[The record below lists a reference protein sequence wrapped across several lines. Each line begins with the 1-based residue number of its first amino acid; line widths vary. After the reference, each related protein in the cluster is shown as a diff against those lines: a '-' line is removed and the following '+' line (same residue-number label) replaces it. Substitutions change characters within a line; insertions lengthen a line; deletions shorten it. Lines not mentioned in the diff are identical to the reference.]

1 MKVKGEFIMI
11 CPNCGKEISDNTD
24 FCPKCYIEID
34 KTLISNSQKENN
46 EKADINYSELKK
58 KSIEILKGK
67 WKKAIFITLFVL
79 LLIIAISLISYVIQ
93 LKLTNS
99 ANSQIEN
106 IYNSYTQYNKYS
118 FSTPSEVNN
127 IQKKY
132 GILIIVVQIL
142 FVLLCALF
150 RFGLISSFHKL
161 KNNNDNLNIFDG
173 IVSAFSQL
181 KKYLGIFVVSSV
193 KILGATLISFVCVL
207 VINLI
212 FNIYDNYLALV
223 FCLIFMFVFTFIIS
237 LNYFLTYFIVAEE
250 PNLNINDV
258 VEKSKSII
266 YGYRFNL
273 AILLLTFTG
282 WAILS
287 ILTFGIGLLL
297 LIPYINITL
306 FNFYETIKI
315 HPVKKKKE
323 KLC

>member
-1 MKVKGEFIMI
+1 MI

-127 IQKKY
+127 IQKTY
-132 GILIIVVQIL
+132 YCCTNIVC
-142 FVLLCALF
+142 FALC
-150 RFGLISSFHKL
+150 SF
-161 KNNNDNLNIFDG
+161 
-173 IVSAFSQL
+173 
-181 KKYLGIFVVSSV
+181 
-193 KILGATLISFVCVL
+193 
-207 VINLI
+207 
-212 FNIYDNYLALV
+212 
-223 FCLIFMFVFTFIIS
+223 
-237 LNYFLTYFIVAEE
+237 
-250 PNLNINDV
+250 
-258 VEKSKSII
+258 
-266 YGYRFNL
+266 
-273 AILLLTFTG
+273 
-282 WAILS
+282 
-287 ILTFGIGLLL
+287 
-297 LIPYINITL
+297 
-306 FNFYETIKI
+306 
-315 HPVKKKKE
+315 
-323 KLC
+323 